1 MRLSV
6 GAGEFHLIDHVL
18 AERRRGRGAVVV
30 VNGSVGSGK
39 TALLQDL
46 TGRAGGEDGHAF
58 TVRASARERPNALG
72 LIDELT
78 RAMRMAG
85 SAEAA
90 AAVAAPVV
98 PAAGQDRPHLLPVLR
113 WFTRAVHDLAAH
125 RPVLLG
131 IDDVHFADPWSLEC
145 LGYLIRRI
153 ETAPVLAVLTESSHS
168 ERDLATLH
176 AETLHLPYCH
186 RIRLRPLPPETVAER
201 VSERLG
207 DVSPEVAEFCADASG
222 GNAVLLQGLVE
233 DYASHDPSSDPA
245 QKPQPGF
252 WFRHAVLRCLHRCP
266 ADMVAVARAAAVL
279 GGSANASL
287 ISELAGLDA
296 PSVRACMLNLGAMG
310 LLAGGRFRNEE
321 ARLAVLADVPAGE
334 LSPMHSRAAELL
346 HETGA
351 PVCAV
356 AEQMLAAH
364 EPMKA
369 DWQVSV
375 LRAAAAEAMAAGD
388 VSAAIGYLRH
398 APGVCTHAVQ
408 RAEVIA
414 ELADAQWHLD
424 PATAARYLPGL
435 VDDVRSGLL
444 TGPAALAPI
453 RHLRWRGEFDRA
465 DELARRLAEQHAA
478 GRAIDWV
485 GADPRSAAGEPEAIT
500 LIRWW
505 TNLRRSPGP
514 GGRAAGDTAEGAVAA
529 ILAYGGDAHRTDRLC
544 ALRSGAAVT
553 PVLCAL
559 VLLIE
564 SGRPG
569 EALHWADRLLGESLI
584 AGVPIRRATFETIRA
599 AAVLRLGDAAAA
611 VKAARG
617 ALDALSPAGWG
628 VPVGL
633 PLALLVR
640 AAVESSDLRT
650 ARSCLD
656 HPVPPAM
663 FASLFAV
670 PYLQALGHY
679 HLATGHPETAL
690 GHFRSCGDLM
700 AQWRLESP
708 DLVDWRTDAATAL
721 IALGRP
727 DPARVLVEE
736 QLTHLGERHHRARGV
751 ALRLL
756 AAVAPEAE
764 RPALLQQAVRDLHEA
779 ADPAELRR
787 ARGDLH
793 AAQIQAPMEEL
804 TDAERR
810 VAALAA
816 AGASN
821 RQIADRLFITVST
834 VEQHLTKIYRKLNV
848 RRRSGLP
855 ARLLRELHQ

>member
-1 MRLSV
+1 V
-6 GAGEFHLIDHVL
+6 
-18 AERRRGRGAVVV
+18 
-30 VNGSVGSGK
+30 
-39 TALLQDL
+39 T
-46 TGRAGGEDGHAF
+46 
-58 TVRASARERPNALG
+58 ASARERQNSLG

-90 AAVAAPVV
+90 VLDALAVPVIN
-98 PAAGQDRPHLLPVLR
+98 QDRPHLLPVLR
-113 WFTRAVHDLAAH
+113 WFTRAVHDLAAR

-131 IDDVHFADPWSLEC
+131 VDDVHFADAWSLEC
-145 LGYLIRRI
+145 LGYLLRRI
-153 ETAPVLAVLTESSHS
+153 ETAPVVAVLTESSHS

-186 RIRLRPLPPETVAER
+186 RIRLRPLQPEAVAER
-201 VSERLG
+201 LAERLG
-207 DVSPEVAEFCADASG
+207 DVPPAVAEFCADVSG
-222 GNAVLLQGLVE
+222 GNAVLLRGLAE
-233 DYASHDPSSDPA
+233 DHAARDPA
-245 QKPQPGF
+245 ADPADLPRPGF

-266 ADMVAVARAAAVL
+266 ADMVAVARGVAVL
-279 GGSANASL
+279 GGSATPAL
-287 ISELAGLDA
+287 IGELVGLDA
-296 PSVRACMLNLGAMG
+296 PSARASMLHLAAMG
-310 LLAGGRFRNEE
+310 LLSGERFRSEE

-346 HETGA
+346 HEMGA
-351 PVCAV
+351 PVRAV
-356 AEQMLAAH
+356 ALQMLAAH
-364 EPMKA
+364 DSMKT

-388 VSAAIGYLRH
+388 VAAAIEYLRH
-398 APGVCTHAVQ
+398 APGVCTEASQ
-408 RAEVIA
+408 RAEVVA

-444 TGPAALAPI
+444 TGPAALTPI

-465 DELARRLAEQHAA
+465 DDLARRLADEHSG
-478 GRAIDWV
+478 GRAVDWV
-485 GADPRSAAGEPEAIT
+485 DSGDPRLAMGEPEAIT

-505 TNLRRSPGP
+505 TNPRRFVGS
-514 GGRAAGDTAEGAVAA
+514 GGRAAEGAVAA
-529 ILAYGGDAHRTDRLC
+529 ILAHGDDSHRADRLC
-544 ALRSGAAVT
+544 ALRSGAALT

-559 VLLIE
+559 LLLIE
-564 SGRPG
+564 SGRPA
-569 EALHWADRLLGESLI
+569 EALHWADRLLGEPLI

-599 AAVLRLGDAAAA
+599 AAALRQGDAAAA
-611 VKAARG
+611 AKAARS

-650 ARSCLD
+650 ARLCLD
-656 HPVPPAM
+656 HPVPPTM

-670 PYLQALGHY
+670 PYLQGLGHY

-690 GHFRSCGDLM
+690 AHFRSCGDLM

-708 DLVDWRTDAATAL
+708 DLVDWRADAAAAL

-756 AAVAPEAE
+756 AAVATEE
-764 RPALLQQAVRDLHEA
+764 DRPALLQQAVRDLHEA
-779 ADPAELRR
+779 GDPAELRR
-787 ARGDLH
+787 ARVDLH
-793 AAQIQAPMEEL
+793 AAQIPAPMEEL

-816 AGASN
+816 EGATN

-855 ARLLRELHQ
+855 ARLIRELHQ